1 MTTTLSK
8 NSDKQVAR
16 PLNVI
21 AAEIKDEY
29 KRGKTEATDVWR
41 PHEERIGLLLIEA
54 KTHFPSGGFEDWF
67 NRQGFE
73 FSYRTSQE
81 YRKFASELGTLPDFV
96 RREIFAPRA
105 TPVRMSHVTR
115 PGYKPPVPELKQ
127 IRDQAAAR
135 AAQILKG
142 RAKRAK
148 EQVVIKRLAVQIIEA
163 GFKLLSTRLH
173 PDKGGSDEGMRRL
186 IAARGQLKHAL
197 NFMSSSN

>member
-1 MTTTLSK
+1 MTTTLSN
-8 NSDKQVAR
+8 NSEKQVAR

-21 AAEIKDEY
+21 PPEIKEEY
-29 KRGKTEATDVWR
+29 KQGKTEATEVWR

-54 KTHFPSGGFEDWF
+54 RTHFPSGGFEDWF

-73 FSYRTSQE
+73 FGFRMGQKYRQ
-81 YRKFASELGTLPDFV
+81 YALELGALPDFV
-96 RREIFAPRA
+96 RRNVVSPHFKPPHIA
-105 TPVRMSHVTR
+105 HVTQA
-115 PGYKPPVPELKQ
+115 GYKPPVPELKR
-127 IRDQAAAR
+127 IRDEAAAR

-163 GFKLLSTRLH
+163 GFKLLSTKLH